1 LSLTEIA
8 NRLDSWPVWLLF
20 GVFITVGVTLTLVAA
35 VIVHARIPPEKRE
48 RAGGST
54 AAMIQVLAVFYAV
67 LVAFMIVDEWS
78 AFSNAS
84 GHVSDEAGALTNVY
98 RDSRTFPGDSGAPVQ
113 RAIIDYARSVLE
125 EDLDSVPESGQPS
138 RDTSGKLDRLF
149 TAVRDVDPEARAS
162 VFYDRTVDNLG
173 EVVRARRARL
183 DAASDTVPSAL
194 LFAVLVV
201 SMIVIAVALMLDTQ
215 ARGPHLFLLAALAVV
230 VFLNLALIVSLDQP
244 FGSSV
249 HVSDEPLR
257 RGVLAP
263 AGR

>member
-1 LSLTEIA
+1 VTEIA
-8 NRLDSWPVWLLF
+8 DRLDSWPVWLLF
-20 GVFITVGVTLTLVAA
+20 GVFIVGGVTLTLVAA
-35 VIVHARIPPEKRE
+35 VIVHARVPPEKRE
-48 RAGGST
+48 RAGAST

-78 AFSNAS
+78 AFSDAS

-113 RAIIDYARSVLE
+113 RAIVDYVRSVLE
-125 EDLDSVPESGQPS
+125 DDFDSVPETGEPS
-138 RDTSGKLDRLF
+138 REASARLDRIF
-149 TAVRDVDPEARAS
+149 TVLQDAGPEAGSSA
-162 VFYDRTVDNLG
+162 FYDRAVDNLG

-183 DAASDTVPSAL
+183 DAAADAIPAAL

-201 SMIVIAVALMLDTQ
+201 STIVIGVALMLDTRE
-215 ARGPHLFLLAALAVV
+215 RGPHLILLAALAVV
-230 VFLNLALIVSLDQP
+230 VSLNLALIVSLDQP

-249 HVSDEPLR
+249 HVSDAPLR